1 MLTAAA
7 SATFA
12 VPNLGYQDVA
22 SRGELIAQG
31 CTSSDVAAR
40 LAAGRWRLCGSA
52 IVLHNGPL
60 TFAQRCRIAL
70 LNTGP
75 HSVLTS
81 FTVAQVLGMTGWE
94 RDEVHV
100 LGPAGVARPAIDRF
114 AIKLHRTRCLHEGQ
128 LLAARRCHRIAPA
141 LVLAASSFTS
151 PRPAVGI
158 LAAGVQQGLV
168 RPDELRE
175 AARSAIRTRHR
186 AVMLTALDD
195 IEMGAQ
201 ALSEIDFARLCR
213 RNNLPE
219 PDRQAFRLDANG
231 RRRYLDVQWTRA
243 DGRKVMVEIDGAL
256 HLVAKHWF
264 DDMLR
269 QNELVLTGG
278 MMLRFPSFVVRTEPA
293 TVIRHSEGRCS
304 ADPQP
309 ASRLYSKRT
318 GRLSA

>member
-1 MLTAAA
+1 MGHDLFMLTAAA
-7 SATFA
+7 AATFA
-12 VPNLGYQDVA
+12 GPDLADQDVA
-22 SRGELIAQG
+22 SRMELIDQR
-31 CTSSDVAAR
+31 CTPSEIAAR
-40 LAAGRWRLCGSA
+40 LAVGRWRMCGSA

-75 HSVLTS
+75 RSVLTS
-81 FTVAQVLGMTGWE
+81 FTVAQVLGLTGWE
-94 RDEVHV
+94 RKEVHV
-100 LGPAGVARPAIDRF
+100 LGPAGVARPKVERF
-114 AIKLHRTRCLHEGQ
+114 QIRLHRTRSLEDRQ
-128 LLAARRCHRIAPA
+128 VLAARRCHRIAPA

-158 LAAGVQQGLV
+158 LAAGVQQRLV
-168 RPDELRE
+168 RPDELRA
-175 AARSAIRTRHR
+175 AARSATRTRHR
-186 AVMLTALDD
+186 AVMLSALDD

-219 PDRQAFRLDANG
+219 PDRQSLRLDANG
-231 RRRYLDVQWTRA
+231 RRRYLDVEWTRA

-256 HLVAKHWF
+256 HLAAQHWF

-278 MMLRFPSFVVRTEPA
+278 VMLRFPSFIVRTEPA
-293 TVIRHSEGRCS
+293 TVIRQLRRALFG
-304 ADPQP
+304 
-309 ASRLYSKRT
+309 
-318 GRLSA
+318 